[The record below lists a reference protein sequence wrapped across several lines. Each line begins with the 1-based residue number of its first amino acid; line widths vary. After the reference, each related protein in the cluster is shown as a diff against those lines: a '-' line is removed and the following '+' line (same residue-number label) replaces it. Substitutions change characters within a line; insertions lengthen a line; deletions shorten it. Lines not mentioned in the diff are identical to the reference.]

1 MDRSGFGR
9 GSGYGPVSDLSAIR
23 QLHSDRLAENCTPF
37 RDMPYAFSYS
47 VSWYIQNTKPLP
59 LCQVSP
65 VQYPLIFDIH
75 SQNQCESVCTADE
88 YRTENLLSGY
98 LSDII
103 VKTTSLGINVKSV
116 NTVSG
121 NDYNLYDLNILV
133 TDKDTLDK
141 YITILNQLADVKSVE
156 RGNS

>member
-1 MDRSGFGR
+1 MPVYGDQVV
-9 GSGYGPVSDLSAIR
+9 GYISKANGITIHRKTCNNVCNTNERIIKVDWDKS
-23 QLHSDRLAENCTPF
+23 NNKK
-37 RDMPYAFSYS
+37 
-47 VSWYIQNTKPLP
+47 YITNILVYTTKKD
-59 LCQVSP
+59 
-65 VQYPLIFDIH
+65 DI
-75 SQNQCESVCTADE
+75 
-88 YRTENLLSGY
+88 

-103 VKTTSLGINVKSV
+103 VKTTSLGISVKSV

-133 TDKDTLDK
+133 ADKDTLDK